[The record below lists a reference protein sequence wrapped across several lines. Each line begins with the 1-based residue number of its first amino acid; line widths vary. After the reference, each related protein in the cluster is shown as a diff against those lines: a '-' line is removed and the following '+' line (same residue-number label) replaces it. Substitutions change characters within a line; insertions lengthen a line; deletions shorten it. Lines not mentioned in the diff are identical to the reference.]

1 MRKILQF
8 ALLISL
14 AAPAFATTALIS
26 HTASANGTTSAI
38 SGAGGNF
45 IAVCLNGSTSGWPPG
60 GVPSDSSG
68 NTYTLLKEI
77 DNHSNPGVRLFGA
90 FNPTVTSS
98 MTFTST
104 GDYIGPAPIAVM
116 IYSGVAS
123 GPDQTNGSPTSLS
136 TGNITPTNANEL
148 IISCFSNQNGA
159 AASAVTSL
167 TLLDS
172 VYGGSS
178 WTNMGEASAYAIQ
191 TTKTTVGATWTA
203 SLNGGAALIAS
214 FYSNETPGTLTI
226 SNSNLPEGFVGTS
239 YTSTGSPYSNQLT
252 ATGGVLPYTWSCP
265 SICNLPAGLS
275 ISSSTGLIT
284 GTPTSAVS
292 AASVTFKVTDSASTS
307 TTVTLPMTVAATP
320 LSISAGTC
328 TGSALN
334 GTQYAAYGGCTVSA
348 TGGTSPRVITVISAT
363 GYYANSLPEG
373 LTLNSS
379 TGAVSGTV
387 YGQGNYEPNIVVT
400 DGLGSYASVSPVWE
414 IAGKNMNSGCL
425 PMAGSIFNTRLDSLP
440 VDTSVAAPLW
450 SGYASTGLGTDG
462 GNAQDAGGIPF
473 LIVPYNQA
481 TEPVVQLTPNSH
493 GQGDYFVQ
501 STFPPYSISSP
512 SPLNQDYSITSI
524 TLTGTIAE
532 ITTSAGSFVP
542 GTVISFY
549 NLNAGDATN
558 GMNANNIETFTV
570 LSSGQSSTTF
580 NVTFSGAAGIYPQ
593 LSSYAA
599 AMTVYPMT
607 APVPFYAPIE
617 DTANGAGQDQHVI
630 IIQQA
635 GGGNPCREFDQWQ
648 ASNNGSWWLNVATLN
663 LPNIGTT
670 GANALQM
677 NFQNNGQTD
686 AAGLPVAPLLANAE
700 EVIGTGTPTA
710 PNGAIQHPIRFTAG
724 AYVKCNVWPAAGAPG
739 TCSYYCSGGYSN
751 PNNNLIMQP
760 NTGPNQPPTSCT
772 STEPFGEIYRLKA
785 SVYSSLPSC
794 FATSPQARIIAT
806 GLAQYGMIL
815 ADVGTGWKIV
825 LTNDSQWNNSDLA
838 CLNQLV
844 GANFEPVNVMSLVKD
859 LDGSSLP
866 TLTYAVTGGAS
877 PTAGVQTSGNAIF
890 SGGVVLQ

>member
-1 MRKILQF
+1 
-8 ALLISL
+8 
-14 AAPAFATTALIS
+14 
-26 HTASANGTTSAI
+26 
-38 SGAGGNF
+38 
-45 IAVCLNGSTSGWPPG
+45 
-60 GVPSDSSG
+60 
-68 NTYTLLKEI
+68 
-77 DNHSNPGVRLFGA
+77 
-90 FNPTVTSS
+90 

-104 GDYIGPAPIAVM
+104 GDYLGPSPIAVM
-116 IYSGVAS
+116 IFSGVAS
-123 GPDQTNGSPTSLS
+123 GPDKTNGAISNV

-148 IISCFSNQNGA
+148 VLSCFSNQRGTVA
-159 AASAVTSL
+159 TAVTPL
-167 TLLDS
+167 TLADA
-172 VYGGSS
+172 VYGGST
-178 WTNMGEASAYAIQ
+178 WTVFGEASAYQIQ
-191 TTKTTVGATWTA
+191 TTATTVGATWTA
-203 SLNGGAALIAS
+203 TYQVPVSLIAS
-214 FYSNETPGTLTI
+214 FYSEETPAPLTI
-226 SNSNLPEGFVGTS
+226 TNTNLPEGFV
-239 YTSTGSPYSNQLT
+239 STAYSGAGSVSSPYSNQLV

-265 SICNLPAGLS
+265 STCNLPVGLS
-275 ISSSTGLIT
+275 VNSSTGAIT
-284 GTPTSAVS
+284 GTPTTAGGPT
-292 AASVTFKVTDSASTS
+292 SVTFKVTDSASTS
-307 TTVTLPMTVAATP
+307 TTVVLPMTVTATA
-320 LSISAGTC
+320 LSVSAGTC

-724 AYVKCNVWPAAGAPG
+724 AYMKCNVWPAAGAPG

-877 PTAGVQTSGNAIF
+877 PTTGVQTSGAVTF

>member
-1 MRKILQF
+1 M
-8 ALLISL
+8 
-14 AAPAFATTALIS
+14 
-26 HTASANGTTSAI
+26 
-38 SGAGGNF
+38 
-45 IAVCLNGSTSGWPPG
+45 
-60 GVPSDSSG
+60 
-68 NTYTLLKEI
+68 
-77 DNHSNPGVRLFGA
+77 
-90 FNPTVTSS
+90 
-98 MTFTST
+98 
-104 GDYIGPAPIAVM
+104 
-116 IYSGVAS
+116 
-123 GPDQTNGSPTSLS
+123 
-136 TGNITPTNANEL
+136 
-148 IISCFSNQNGA
+148 
-159 AASAVTSL
+159 
-167 TLLDS
+167 
-172 VYGGSS
+172 
-178 WTNMGEASAYAIQ
+178 
-191 TTKTTVGATWTA
+191 
-203 SLNGGAALIAS
+203 
-214 FYSNETPGTLTI
+214 
-226 SNSNLPEGFVGTS
+226 
-239 YTSTGSPYSNQLT
+239 
-252 ATGGVLPYTWSCP
+252 
-265 SICNLPAGLS
+265 
-275 ISSSTGLIT
+275 
-284 GTPTSAVS
+284 
-292 AASVTFKVTDSASTS
+292 
-307 TTVTLPMTVAATP
+307 
-320 LSISAGTC
+320 
-328 TGSALN
+328 
-334 GTQYAAYGGCTVSA
+334 
-348 TGGTSPRVITVISAT
+348 ITVISAT

-462 GNAQDAGGIPF
+462 GNAQYAGGIPF

-677 NFQNNGQTD
+677 NFQSNGQTD
-686 AAGLPVAPLLANAE
+686 AAGMAC
-700 EVIGTGTPTA
+700 
-710 PNGAIQHPIRFTAG
+710 R
-724 AYVKCNVWPAAGAPG
+724 W
-739 TCSYYCSGGYSN
+739 CSGN
-751 PNNNLIMQP
+751 M
-760 NTGPNQPPTSCT
+760 
-772 STEPFGEIYRLKA
+772 F
-785 SVYSSLPSC
+785 
-794 FATSPQARIIAT
+794 
-806 GLAQYGMIL
+806 IL
-815 ADVGTGWKIV
+815 LFRWV
-825 LTNDSQWNNSDLA
+825 
-838 CLNQLV
+838 
-844 GANFEPVNVMSLVKD
+844 
-859 LDGSSLP
+859 
-866 TLTYAVTGGAS
+866 
-877 PTAGVQTSGNAIF
+877 
-890 SGGVVLQ
+890 